1 MFCSFGWS
9 LAVRGFEIPAMF
21 SSDSSES
28 SDYLELMATRRRDLV
43 AQCTP
48 IFAGRGPSVLEIG
61 SGHGHFLTAYAGQ
74 YPDRLCVGIDL
85 VGERIERALRKRDR
99 AGLANLHFVRAE
111 LRFFLECVSAEAR
124 WREVY
129 VLFPDP
135 WPKVRHHKHRLIQDA
150 AVELIARQAAPA
162 CRLYFR
168 TDFLPYHEAATAVFA
183 RSPDWELITEAWPFE
198 SVTVF
203 QSRAATHYSLVAKRR
218 A

>member
-1 MFCSFGWS
+1 
-9 LAVRGFEIPAMF
+9 MF
-21 SSDSSES
+21 SSDSSGS
-28 SDYLELMATRRRDLV
+28 PGYLELMATRRQDLV

-48 IFAGRGPSVLEIG
+48 IFAGGGSSILEIG
-61 SGHGHFLTAYAGQ
+61 SGHGHFLTAYAER
-74 YPDRLCVGIDL
+74 YPDRLCVGIDV

-111 LRFFLECVSAEAR
+111 LRFFLESVSPEAR
-124 WREVY
+124 WQEVY

-135 WPKVRHHKHRLIQDA
+135 WPKVRHHKHRVIQDD
-150 AVELIARQAAPA
+150 VLELIARQAAPA

-183 RSPDWELITEAWPFE
+183 RSAHWELCSEPWSFE